1 MNELTLD
8 QRLDLFL
15 KGMQEFKERQE
26 KSHEE
31 FEKRIE
37 KEEEQRKKDYEQFK
51 ERQKKID
58 SKLESLGFSCGINA
72 ETFFIEGTEEG
83 LTIDGHTFKQD
94 FFNYDVRIGQG
105 RKERILTE
113 IDLILSNDDIVF
125 LIEIKYRID
134 TQHYQECERRF
145 NIFKEY
151 KKSYIDGRKLYKGI
165 ASLGVKK
172 EMKEFYKENGYFV
185 LTQKGEDIKVHKP
198 ILNVV
203 RQSLR
208 M

>member
-1 MNELTLD
+1 MSKLTLEEKFD
-8 QRLDLFL
+8 RFFRA
-15 KGMQEFKERQE
+15 MEEFKERQE
-26 KSHEE
+26 KYEE
-31 FEKRIE
+31 K
-37 KEEEQRKKDYEQFK
+37 
-51 ERQKKID
+51 QKKID

-83 LTIDGHTFKQD
+83 LIIDGHIFRQD
-94 FFNYDVRIGQG
+94 FFNYPVILGEG

-172 EMKEFYKENGYFV
+172 EMKEFYKKRGYFV

-203 RQSLR
+203 RRSLR